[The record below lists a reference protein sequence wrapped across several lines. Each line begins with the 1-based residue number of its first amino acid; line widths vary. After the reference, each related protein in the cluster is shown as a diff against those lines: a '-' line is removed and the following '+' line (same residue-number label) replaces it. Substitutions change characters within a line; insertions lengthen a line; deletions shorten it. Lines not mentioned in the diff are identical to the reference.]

1 MNRTDITARKL
12 LPPVRVLGALI
23 TPLDLHETVSLILE
37 MVRCRARG
45 YICIANTHTATLAL
59 RDVHFRK
66 ALNGASAVI
75 ADGVPVLWR
84 VRAAGHLGIGRVHGA
99 DLIETTC
106 AAGISEGLRHGFLGG
121 LDGVAEAMVSRL
133 KERYRSVQIAGV
145 WNPGVIRPGEKSLPN
160 LIGEINRSNCDVLW
174 IGLGAPKQ
182 ELWMAQHRSDL
193 QVPVLAGVGQGFD
206 VIAGRTNRPPAWMGS
221 HGLEWLYRL
230 VHEPRRLWKRY
241 AIYNSLFLWYL
252 LLERFGCSSDAVSN
266 EKTPSPT

>member
-23 TPLDLHETVSLILE
+23 TPLDLHETISLILE
-37 MVRCRARG
+37 MFRCRGRG

-59 RDVHFRK
+59 RDGAFRK
-66 ALNGASAVI
+66 ALNGASAVV

-84 VRAAGHLGIGRVHGA
+84 VRAAGHRGIGRVHGA

-133 KERYRSVQIAGV
+133 RERYRSVQIAGV
-145 WNPGVIRPGEKSLPN
+145 WNPGIIRAGEKFPPKL
-160 LIGEINRSNCDVLW
+160 LDEINAARCDVLW
-174 IGLGAPKQ
+174 VGLGAPKQ
-182 ELWMAQHRSDL
+182 EFWMAQHRFDL
-193 QVPVLAGVGQGFD
+193 QAPAIAGVGQAFD
-206 VIAGRTNRPPAWMGS
+206 IIAGRTNRPPAWMGS

-252 LLERFGCSSDAVSN
+252 VLERFGYRLYRVGE
-266 EKTPSPT
+266 EKTASPT